1 MMQALGWSLVHF
13 VWQGAAIA
21 MLLAVALR
29 ATSARAASLRY
40 ALCVAALAAMAV
52 VPMWTACNVGGRGA
66 RAPFGLEPMRS
77 SDTDRAG
84 KARDESPN
92 DIAQPPTTVATATDA
107 PVRDAVITPA
117 VVPAPATPAWQTLRG
132 KVQRALP
139 LLVAAWLAGVVVLS
153 LRLLGGWLQTRR
165 FRRIGVRPAPA
176 ACVAIVAKLAAKLG
190 IRRGIEVLESTWMQV
205 PGVIGWLRPVLL
217 VPASALTGL
226 DPRQLEMLLA
236 HELAHVRRHDYLVNI
251 LQMLVETMLF
261 YHPATWWVS
270 RHMRA
275 EREHCCDD
283 VAIDLCGGDAR
294 LYARTLLE
302 LEELRAEP
310 ALAVAA
316 SGGVLAWRVR
326 RLLAPSPREAP
337 SHWTFGALGLATGI
351 GLAAV
356 LLLAP
361 GVVPPTS
368 GAPPDLGKSQSPVAQ
383 APDPTAPLA
392 ARWDWALD
400 QARAR
405 GVERF
410 WIGYTIAPN
419 PELEG
424 PVFVGHLGEG
434 EAALRGQDLAIAGRI
449 THIGQHGDRDASWV
463 FPGAILDVA
472 GDQNAVALVYE
483 IEQSGRKQT
492 LLHVHAVS
500 LVYPID
506 LQRRPLYWLG
516 SSDDAASVAVLRKI
530 ESNARGLDARVD
542 LTGALGVHA
551 ASALVVP
558 PLIERVRSDGPDDVR
573 TEAVEWL
580 ARHSR
585 PESLATLTHA
595 ARRDRSANVRRE
607 AAGAVGTMR
616 LAAAGDSASALART
630 LQDPDARREAVE
642 SLGERTD
649 AKSLSTLIDIATRDP
664 DSDIAREATETL
676 GERAEPSA
684 RATLRDL
691 ARTHPDTNVRR
702 EAVETLGHVLPPEEA
717 RRELQDIALNNTSVD
732 ACREAV
738 ETLAQLPGGVG
749 VKEVRELARTH
760 SNSDVRREA
769 IEELG
774 HSLPGN
780 DGIDEL
786 LRAAQS
792 DASEDVQR
800 EAVET
805 LGERDEARAHE
816 LVARLAREHV
826 RAQVRREAVETVGAA
841 LPAADAVRVLTNIAD
856 NERDT
861 DVVREAL
868 ETLSELPN
876 GAGIEPL
883 VKIARTHEDAEIRR
897 EALKILVESDD
908 PRARAL
914 FDRAL
919 QER

>member
-1 MMQALGWSLVHF
+1 MMQALGWALVHF

-40 ALCVAALAAMAV
+40 TLCVAALAAMAV
-52 VPMWTACNVGGRGA
+52 APVWTAWELGA
-66 RAPFGLEPMRS
+66 RSRGAPFGLEPMLS
-77 SDTDRAG
+77 SDADQAG
-84 KARDESPN
+84 KASDASPN
-92 DIAQPPTTVATATDA
+92 EIAQPPSTAATATDA
-107 PVRDAVITPA
+107 LGRDGAITT
-117 VVPAPATPAWQTLRG
+117 VVLQAPPAWQTLRE
-132 KVQRALP
+132 KVQSALP
-139 LLVAAWLAGVVVLS
+139 LLVAAWLAGVFVLS

-165 FRRIGVRPAPA
+165 FRRIGVRPAPD
-176 ACVAIVAKLAAKLG
+176 ACIAIVAKLAAKLG

-270 RHMRA
+270 RRMRA

-310 ALAVAA
+310 VLAVAA
-316 SGGVLAWRVR
+316 SGGVLAARVR

-351 GLAAV
+351 GFAAA

-361 GVVPPTS
+361 GAVPPTS

-383 APDPTAPLA
+383 APDPTTPLA

-400 QARAR
+400 QARA
-405 GVERF
+405 GSVERF

-434 EAALRGQDLAIAGRI
+434 EAALRGHDLAISGRI

-463 FPGAILDVA
+463 FPGATLDVS
-472 GDQNAVALVYE
+472 GDRNAVALVYE

-516 SSDDAASVAVLRKI
+516 SSDDAASVALLRKI
-530 ESNARGLDARVD
+530 ESKARGLDAKVD

-558 PLIERVRSDGPDDVR
+558 PLIDLVRGDDHDDVR
-573 TEAVEWL
+573 SEAVEWL
-580 ARHSR
+580 GRHSR

-595 ARRDRSANVRRE
+595 ARRDRSADVRRE
-607 AAGAVGTMR
+607 AAESVGAMR

-664 DSDIAREATETL
+664 SSDIASEATETL

-691 ARTHPDTNVRR
+691 ARTHPNPDVRR
-702 EAVETLGHVLPPEEA
+702 EAVETLGNVLPPEEA
-717 RRELQDIALNNTSVD
+717 RRELHDIALNNTSED

-749 VKEVRELARTH
+749 MKDLRELARTH
-760 SNSDVRREA
+760 SNPD
-769 IEELG
+769 
-774 HSLPGN
+774 
-780 DGIDEL
+780 
-786 LRAAQS
+786 
-792 DASEDVQR
+792 
-800 EAVET
+800 
-805 LGERDEARAHE
+805 
-816 LVARLAREHV
+816 
-826 RAQVRREAVETVGAA
+826 VRREAVETVGTA
-841 LPAADAVRVLTNIAD
+841 LPEADAVRVLTHIAD
-856 NERDT
+856 SERDP

-868 ETLSELPN
+868 DTLSELPN

-883 VKIARTHEDAEIRR
+883 VRIARTHVDAEVRR